1 MSRKTT
7 ILSVIL
13 ILFFLPIAFVLWV
26 AVVKPNADYL
36 IFEALSAASTP
47 EENYQ
52 KGEAAYEAENY
63 DDATRWYLKAAE
75 QGHVRAQY
83 SLGYIYRYGKG
94 APVNDRIDYDEAI
107 KWYRKAA
114 EQGHVWAQYS
124 LGNIFYTFTSSNV
137 SLQNYKE
144 AFIWFSKAAKQRHA
158 GAQKRLGDMYYYGQ
172 SVIENNQKA
181 IRWYRKSAKQGY
193 LEAQASL
200 GDMYYYG
207 QGVTKNYQ
215 TAYMWYLLVKA
226 SANNAFQLSP
236 IFEWEGNRNRKDAF
250 NKLETKL
257 TPKQK
262 QAARNAATKWL
273 ADFEARK
280 RDSQ

>member
-26 AVVKPNADYL
+26 AVVKPNVDNL

-52 KGEAAYEAENY
+52 KGQTFYKAENY

-75 QGHVRAQY
+75 QGHMWAQY
-83 SLGYIYRYGKG
+83 KLGYIYNYGKG
-94 APVNDRIDYDEAI
+94 VSKDNGEAI

-114 EQGHVWAQYS
+114 EQGHAGAQYN
-124 LGNIFYTFTSSNV
+124 LGYILYTDTYTISNGL
-137 SLQNYKE
+137 LQNYKE
-144 AFIWFSKAAKQRHA
+144 AFIWFSKAAKQGHA
-158 GAQKRLGDMYYYGQ
+158 GAQKRLGDMYYYGY

-200 GDMYYYG
+200 GRMYYYG

-215 TAYMWYLLVKA
+215 TAYMWHLLVKA
-226 SANNAFQLSP
+226 SANNSFQLSP
-236 IFEWEGNRNRKDAF
+236 LLGTDMKDTF
-250 NKLETKL
+250 DKLETKL

-262 QAARNAATKWL
+262 QAARNAATKLL